1 MEAPFRPKWT
11 RTDWLDNDLP
21 VRQDLFKRL
30 MRYRQSVEWLG
41 WYCNTSRSHRSVESG
56 VEEAVL
62 SIQKQCLIDFLAATL
77 SRFPNLRVIRYE
89 PDKAAHGSKLF
100 HTEVAEAMERFSGG
114 TSRMDQEHH
123 TIDMIGIDILISA
136 LAAGEV
142 KIRDLSIHV
151 PFTTCD
157 SLITYTHPEIVRKVF
172 AHIET
177 LRINTQNMAIQRYKY
192 RLPQKNEI
200 LITRE
205 NLPNL
210 TFLQW
215 NGWLPFAEADPEDL
229 YSPVPTWMHH
239 EITDSLPPIKHLDLL
254 SVWGPSIYGVSFD
267 RGFFNF
273 LTKIGGTIKTLSARI
288 NFSLNW
294 NRLIKFLAESPE
306 VTLDRLDI
314 ELQCRTFGDLD
325 KGFWGQ
331 EIPSK
336 ELLFRAAG
344 AVIVRPTVFETWLET
359 RWIESEQE
367 TTEYSG

>member
-1 MEAPFRPKWT
+1 
-11 RTDWLDNDLP
+11 
-21 VRQDLFKRL
+21 
-30 MRYRQSVEWLG
+30 
-41 WYCNTSRSHRSVESG
+41 
-56 VEEAVL
+56 
-62 SIQKQCLIDFLAATL
+62 
-77 SRFPNLRVIRYE
+77 
-89 PDKAAHGSKLF
+89 
-100 HTEVAEAMERFSGG
+100 
-114 TSRMDQEHH
+114 
-123 TIDMIGIDILISA
+123 
-136 LAAGEV
+136 
-142 KIRDLSIHV
+142 
-151 PFTTCD
+151 
-157 SLITYTHPEIVRKVF
+157 
-172 AHIET
+172 
-177 LRINTQNMAIQRYKY
+177 MAIQRYKY